1 MTTKNTNHKR
11 PQLKVVQRAAP
22 SARVT
27 TEAHRPEG
35 VPAGA
40 KLWAVDVTSD
50 YRELGVYEGDLL
62 VTWVDGPLRN
72 YDLATVE
79 ARGEM
84 HIGRYHSAPGG
95 YVRLE
100 GGDEGEE
107 YEEVY
112 HVFRP
117 SDIQAAARVMHI
129 ERRGKIVR
137 KFPPAKGGA
146 R

>member
-1 MTTKNTNHKR
+1 M
-11 PQLKVVQRAAP
+11 V
-22 SARVT
+22 
-27 TEAHRPEG
+27 EAQKPEG
-35 VPAGA
+35 VPDGA

-50 YRELGVYEGDLL
+50 YRRLGVYEGDVL
-62 VTWVDGPLRN
+62 VMWADAPLDN
-72 YDLATVE
+72 YDLAIID
-79 ARGEM
+79 ARGET

-107 YEEVY
+107 YGEVY
-112 HVFRP
+112 HVFKP
-117 SDIQAAARVMHI
+117 SDIQAAARVMHV

-137 KFPPAKGGA
+137 KFPLAKGDA